1 MIVARL
7 IPILLQDVR
16 FAIRTLSK
24 SPMFVAVAVFSLS
37 LGIGANTAIFTLID
51 QLLLRML
58 PVKDPQQLVLLTG
71 RGSHYGSNNGPNK
84 LSYPMYSDFR
94 DQNKVFQGMFC
105 RNENT
110 FSLTFQGKTERV
122 SGEVVSGNFFPVLGV
137 NAAIGRVFGPQDD
150 LMQGANPYAVLS
162 YTYWVTR
169 FGRDPGIIGQK
180 LVINGY
186 PFTVIG
192 VSQAGFHGVDPARE
206 QQIRIPVTM
215 EKQIQNNDFSRLND
229 RRWRWVQVYGR
240 LKPGE
245 SLEQAKAGLQPLFHQ
260 MLEMEVKEKAF
271 AKAAPLTKERF
282 LKMWLDVLPA
292 ATGKSYTRERFSK
305 PLFVLMS
312 IVGLVLLIA
321 CANVANLLM
330 ARATA
335 RQKEIAVRLA
345 LGASRGRIISQLL
358 VESLILSFTG
368 GGVGILLSVWID
380 KTLIGF
386 LPTGSTPLTISSVP
400 DGRILLFALTVTM
413 LTGVLFGLVPA
424 LQATK
429 PNLAGTLKDQA
440 GAVVGGGSVSMRK
453 ILVVA
458 QVTLSL
464 ILLIAAGL
472 FIRSLSNL
480 KDLDPGFRT
489 KNLMAFNVD
498 PPLNGYPKERS
509 RQFFQQLYDGMNRTP
524 GVKSA
529 SLAIMPV
536 LQGDEWDSTVAVEGY
551 SAKAGEWIDPHMN
564 FVSSGYFKTMEV
576 PVMVGRDFDMRDNLS
591 SMKVAIVNEKFA
603 KKYLGGANAIGRHIG
618 MGGDPGTKTDITVI
632 GVVRDTKYESMR
644 DEMPIE
650 MYRPYR
656 QMEFVTG
663 MNAYIRTERDPQELF
678 ETMRKK
684 VVDLDSNVPVAD
696 MITLEKQMEVSLV
709 TERLVASLSTA
720 FALLATLLAGIGLY
734 GVMAYTVARR
744 TREIGIRM
752 ALGAFSGSV
761 VWLVMREVFLLLA
774 IGMLIGLP
782 TAWGLSRFVQT
793 QLYGMTPND
802 PMTVALA
809 VFGIASVAAMAGF
822 VPARKAT
829 RIDPMRALRWE

>member
-1 MIVARL
+1 
-7 IPILLQDVR
+7 
-16 FAIRTLSK
+16 
-24 SPMFVAVAVFSLS
+24 
-37 LGIGANTAIFTLID
+37 
-51 QLLLRML
+51 
-58 PVKDPQQLVLLTG
+58 
-71 RGSHYGSNNGPNK
+71 
-84 LSYPMYSDFR
+84 
-94 DQNKVFQGMFC
+94 
-105 RNENT
+105 
-110 FSLTFQGKTERV
+110 
-122 SGEVVSGNFFPVLGV
+122 
-137 NAAIGRVFGPQDD
+137 
-150 LMQGANPYAVLS
+150 
-162 YTYWVTR
+162 
-169 FGRDPGIIGQK
+169 
-180 LVINGY
+180 
-186 PFTVIG
+186 
-192 VSQAGFHGVDPARE
+192 
-206 QQIRIPVTM
+206 
-215 EKQIQNNDFSRLND
+215 
-229 RRWRWVQVYGR
+229 
-240 LKPGE
+240 
-245 SLEQAKAGLQPLFHQ
+245 
-260 MLEMEVKEKAF
+260 
-271 AKAAPLTKERF
+271 
-282 LKMWLDVLPA
+282 
-292 ATGKSYTRERFSK
+292 
-305 PLFVLMS
+305 
-312 IVGLVLLIA
+312 
-321 CANVANLLM
+321 
-330 ARATA
+330 
-335 RQKEIAVRLA
+335 LA
-345 LGASRGRIISQLL
+345 LGASRWRIISQLL

-368 GGVGILLSVWID
+368 GAIGILLSVWID

-386 LPTGSTPLTISSVP
+386 LPAGTTPLTISSVP
-400 DGRILLFALTVTM
+400 DGRILLFALAVTM
-413 LTGVLFGLVPA
+413 ATGVIFGLVPA

-429 PNLAGTLKDQA
+429 PNVAGTLKDQA

-489 KNLMAFNVD
+489 KNLMAFHVD
-498 PPLNGYPKERS
+498 PSLNGYPKERS
-509 RQFFQQLYDGMNRTP
+509 RQFFQQLYEGMNRTP

-564 FVSSGYFKTMEV
+564 FVSPGYFKTMEV
-576 PVMVGRDFDMRDNLS
+576 PVMVGRDFDMRDDVS

-603 KKYLGGANAIGRHIG
+603 KKYLGGVNAIGRHIG

-632 GVVRDTKYESMR
+632 GVVRDTKYESLR

-650 MYRPYR
+650 LYRPYR

-684 VVDLDSNVPVAD
+684 AVELDSNVPVAD
-696 MITLEKQMEVSLV
+696 MITLEKQMEVSLL

-734 GVMAYTVARR
+734 GVMAYTVALR

-761 VWLVMREVFLLLA
+761 VWLVMREVFLLLG

-782 TAWGLSRFVQT
+782 TAWGLSRFVQA

-802 PMTVALA
+802 PMTVVLA
-809 VFGIASVAAMAGF
+809 VVGIASVAAMAGF